1 MLVKRRLYL
10 NIVIQTLY
18 WFTLLTALII
28 VFSTLFPH
36 SDALLTVKYILFA
49 LPRYWFIF
57 FCLLIS
63 TQWRHFNT
71 FNKYALPF
79 IVATSFY
86 YLDFQLNIN
95 LNEQNEENSHSYTL
109 VSANLGEGVELDR
122 LASLIRFYK
131 PDVFTFQESPNFNN
145 SEVFK
150 DYPFKD
156 CRGHLCF
163 ISKYEFKMVNFLSHS
178 IFNGYGNWAV
188 FYEVKIN
195 NTTVNIAN
203 VHLPTVRNAF
213 NNFSRFNEVHSS
225 RALSSSILNEWA
237 SLKENVIIAGDFN
250 MTVTDNLYQRYFTE
264 YQNAI
269 SDFGMG
275 FNNTFTYKY
284 RGFSVPGVRVDH
296 ILFSAEFTI
305 NKASVIESLG
315 GDHRPVLSKF
325 TVDNNL

>member
-1 MLVKRRLYL
+1 MLVKKKLAL

-18 WFTLLTALII
+18 YFTLFTALII
-28 VFSTLFPH
+28 VFSGIFPH
-36 SDALLTVKYILFA
+36 SDALLTVKYILFF

-57 FCLLIS
+57 FCLLLS

-86 YLDFQLNIN
+86 YLDFQVNIN
-95 LNEQNEENSHSYTL
+95 KQNRQNLASYTL

-131 PDVFTFQESPNFNN
+131 PDAFTFQESPNFNN

-163 ISKYEFKMVNFLSHS
+163 ISKYEFKMVNFLSYS

-195 NTTVNIAN
+195 NTKVNIAN
-203 VHLPTVRNAF
+203 VHLPTVRHAF

-225 RALSSSILNEWA
+225 RVLSSSILNEWA
-237 SLKENVIIAGDFN
+237 SLKENVIISGDFN
-250 MTVTDNLYQRYFTE
+250 MTVTDNLYQRNFTE

-275 FNNTFTYKY
+275 FNNTFDYIY
-284 RGFSVPGVRVDH
+284 RGFSIPGVRIDH
-296 ILFSAEFTI
+296 ILFSGGYAIEQ
-305 NKASVIESLG
+305 ASVLGSLG

-325 TVDNNL
+325 TLDKNL